1 MSRDEKRILPSAAQ
15 FEHELNRLRN
25 KRNRRNGVGFIIA
38 ASLMAGALIILATN
52 LWFPVLR
59 VVGSSMQPLLKN
71 EDIIVCL
78 RTDEHITEGD
88 VIAFYHN
95 DKVLLKRV
103 VGLPGDVIQIDSEGT
118 LYINDVPKFEP
129 YASSLSLEPCDITF
143 PVTVPDDSYFVL
155 GDQRTTSMDSR
166 SSSVGMISEEQII
179 GKALVRVWPIDTI
192 DILQ

>member
-1 MSRDEKRILPSAAQ
+1 M
-15 FEHELNRLRN
+15 
-25 KRNRRNGVGFIIA
+25 
-38 ASLMAGALIILATN
+38 
-52 LWFPVLR
+52 
-59 VVGSSMQPLLKN
+59 
-71 EDIIVCL
+71 
-78 RTDEHITEGD
+78 
-88 VIAFYHN
+88 
-95 DKVLLKRV
+95 
-103 VGLPGDVIQIDSEGT
+103 IQIDSEGT